1 MTDRLKNTLLV
12 APSLAARVRAAA
24 LANVNGGTIERVESD
39 ADGHALYEA
48 HMRKADGSQVTVYVN
63 KSFDVVAVQSGP

>member
-12 APSLAARVRAAA
+12 APSLAARVWAAA

-48 HMRKADGSQVTVYVN
+48 HMRKADGSQVTVYVS

>member
-1 MTDRLKNTLLV
+1 MLLDRF
-12 APSLAARVRAAA
+12 AGLAQQPDE
-24 LANVNGGTIERVESD
+24 NGTIKRVETD
-39 ADGHALYEA
+39 AGGHALYEA